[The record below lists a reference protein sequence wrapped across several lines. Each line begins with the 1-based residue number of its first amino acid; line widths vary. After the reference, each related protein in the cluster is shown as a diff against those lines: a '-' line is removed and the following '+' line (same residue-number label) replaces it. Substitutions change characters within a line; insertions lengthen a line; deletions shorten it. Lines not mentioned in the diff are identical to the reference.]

1 MKKQFLLLAALFGM
15 SGFLCSAFAQDMAPL
30 IDRFSTIQQN
40 STTSLDAFGDTV
52 WAGPG
57 MNRFIE
63 GDTDI
68 FVPENADSV
77 FSGRSRV
84 FSLQAAQDTL
94 LAGLGFN
101 IIQDGTSVQT
111 AMGYYRTLN
120 GGTDWQFIPFP
131 LDDQPPTGECD
142 AGQTGPPCDIEFT
155 YGDQTYNRTRITV
168 PQQSPPF
175 EVDFHGDTIF
185 SVNWASG
192 VMRSMNGGESWERLI
207 LPPST
212 VTNFTPS
219 EIYQWPSQT
228 RDGQSINRYDPR
240 FDNNLLGFGLLI
252 DDQQRVWVG
261 TAAGVNISENALTAP
276 ADQIVWRRVPFSS
289 TQNGLLGNWIVN
301 LRQHPETG
309 DIWMSTWNASSDPND
324 RFGLVAT
331 DDGGNSFRQF
341 LIGERVNDIG
351 FFDGSVYAATDRGL
365 FISDNNGD
373 SWRRISRVRSPNTFI
388 KEGASYY
395 ALSAT
400 TENIWV
406 GTSDGIAVSPDGE
419 HWQIIRTDVPLS
431 GGNIY
436 QPNPPNVETYSYP
449 NPFSPRIHD
458 ITRIKFEMRQSG
470 NATLRIFDFAMNLVY
485 EERKSGLTQPG
496 PYEFSWNGLD
506 RTGRLVANGTYI
518 YTIEAAGRQA
528 DGKIL
533 LLD

>member
-1 MKKQFLLLAALFGM
+1 MKNLITLFAILNFLIIQNVEIN
-15 SGFLCSAFAQDMAPL
+15 AQNMEPL

-63 GDTDI
+63 GDPDI
-68 FVPENADSV
+68 FVPVNADSI
-77 FSGRSRV
+77 FDGRGRV

-101 IIQDGTSVQT
+101 ITQDGTSVQT
-111 AMGYYRTLN
+111 AMGYYRSVD
-120 GGTDWQFIPFP
+120 GGTEWDFIQFP
-131 LDDQPPTGECD
+131 LDDQPPSGECD
-142 AGQTGPPCDIEFT
+142 TGQTGPPCDIEFT
-155 YGDQTYNRTRITV
+155 IGDQTYIRTRITV

-192 VMRSMNGGESWERLI
+192 VMRSMDGGENWERLI

-212 VTNFTPS
+212 VTEFTTDGT
-219 EIYQWPSQT
+219 YQWPSQT

-276 ADQIVWRRVPFSS
+276 KDEIEWRRVPIRSS
-289 TQNGLLGNWIVN
+289 PDGLLGNWIVN
-301 LRQHPETG
+301 IRQHPENG
-309 DIWMSTWNASSDPND
+309 DVWMSTWNASSDQND
-324 RFGLVAT
+324 RFGLVVT

-341 LIGERVNDIG
+341 LVGERVNDIG
-351 FFDGSVYAATDRGL
+351 FFDGNVYAATDRGL

-373 SWRRISRVRSPNTFI
+373 SWRRISQVRSPNTFI
-388 KEGASYY
+388 KEGASYF
-395 ALSAT
+395 ALSST
-400 TENIWV
+400 SQNIWV

-419 HWQIIRTDVPLS
+419 NWNIIRTDLPLS

-436 QPNPPNVETYSYP
+436 QPDAPNTNTYAYP

-458 ITRIKFEMRQSG
+458 ITRIKFEMKQTG
-470 NATLRIFDFAMNLVY
+470 NATLRIFDFSMNLVY
-485 EERKSGLTQPG
+485 EEQKNGINQAG
-496 PYEFSWNGLD
+496 AYEFSWNGVD
-506 RTGRLVANGTYI
+506 RNGRIAANGTYI
-518 YTIEAAGRQA
+518 YTINSAGSQV